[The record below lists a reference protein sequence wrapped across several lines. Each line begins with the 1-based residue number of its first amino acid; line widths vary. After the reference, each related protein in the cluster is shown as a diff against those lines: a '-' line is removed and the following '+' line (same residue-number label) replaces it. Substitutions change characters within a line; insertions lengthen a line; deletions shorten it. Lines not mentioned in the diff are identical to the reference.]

1 VQFGYYK
8 WTKVDKAMI
17 KSKDENINNGK
28 FSWEQTNQIII
39 PQEKDTATGDNN
51 QGLARQN
58 IQARL
63 RMLTAYYLAQI
74 LPIYRRAKRMKLN
87 TNSSGF
93 TKDNKQ
99 DRQVVSFLLVLA
111 SSNADEA
118 LRGFYTKYDAASA
131 DINPIGSLSKTHLR
145 QYLEW
150 CITKWNN
157 KFTYKKA
164 ETEVNVINDE
174 ADQNVK
180 AETEVNVIKDVLE
193 TVASPELTEAK
204 KGENEEVIIQDDEI
218 EIGMT
223 YEQLFIL
230 GKLRKEEL
238 LGPIAMF
245 KRLCDMW
252 VNQNIKMKFI
262 KDDKGENRPQF
273 TKSNDNKPIPILS
286 SPTPMLIFQVV
297 KVFFGNYYMH
307 RNKMTILTPSVHGT
321 SYSPDDNRFDQRPI
335 FYPSFWYSNTTSILK
350 EIATKKQKE
359 YDASVDKET
368 EQDAEKTGTGGKPKK
383 KYTKNNR
390 KNHKK
395 HKHTTQRSW

>member
-1 VQFGYYK
+1 MQFGYYK
-8 WTKVDKAMI
+8 WTKGDKAMI
-17 KSKDENINNGK
+17 KSKDKITQENK
-28 FSWEQTNQIII
+28 FQWEKENQIII
-39 PQEKDTATGDNN
+39 PQENEIDKNTGVKNQGTGDKN

-74 LPIYRRAKRMKLN
+74 LPIYRRAKRLN
-87 TNSSGF
+87 LKTNSNQFDG
-93 TKDNKQ
+93 DNKES
-99 DRQVVSFLLVLA
+99 REVISFLLVLA

-145 QYLEW
+145 QYLKW
-150 CITKWNN
+150 CITKWND
-157 KFTYKKA
+157 KFSYKKA
-164 ETEVNVINDE
+164 ETVENVTT
-174 ADQNVK
+174 
-180 AETEVNVIKDVLE
+180 ETEVNVIKDVLN

-204 KGENEEVIIQDDEI
+204 EDDGNVIIQDDEV

-252 VNQNIKMKFI
+252 VNQNIEMKFI
-262 KDDKGENRPQF
+262 KDDEGKVRSQF
-273 TKSNDNKPIPILS
+273 TKSNDNDKSIPILS
-286 SPTPMLIFQVV
+286 PPTPMLIFQVV
-297 KVFFGNYYMH
+297 KVFFGSYYTY
-307 RNKMTILTPSVHGT
+307 RNKMSILTPSVHGT

-335 FYPSFWYSNTTSILK
+335 FYPSFWDSNTTSILK
-350 EIATKKQKE
+350 EIATKKQE
-359 YDASVDKET
+359 E
-368 EQDAEKTGTGGKPKK
+368 
-383 KYTKNNR
+383 
-390 KNHKK
+390 
-395 HKHTTQRSW
+395 